1 MYTFN
6 QHCVPC
12 SVIPSPLDWC
22 SFTRS
27 HCLDW
32 VRLYHWHTRCIDS
45 HLHLLPHFC
54 ALHCYTQV
62 CVGFTHLYRCCLV
75 TKSRLALCD
84 PMDCSMPGF
93 PILHCLLEFDQ
104 THVHW
109 VGGDIQPSH
118 LLLPPSPPVPNL
130 CSWPTSGS
138 FPMNWLFTSSGY
150 FSIITDELRV
160 NKWLWCFGVKKKY
173 NYADT
178 LKMTISLIQ
187 GGEFMYMRLVNL

>member
-1 MYTFN
+1 M
-6 QHCVPC
+6 
-12 SVIPSPLDWC
+12 
-22 SFTRS
+22 
-27 HCLDW
+27 
-32 VRLYHWHTRCIDS
+32 
-45 HLHLLPHFC
+45 C
-54 ALHCYTQV
+54 ALLSNSQSFGLMFIYQESLLGLGETLPLTHEMHRQSSP
-62 CVGFTHLYRCCLV
+62 FTATLLCPALSYSSLCGLYRCCLV

-138 FPMNWLFTSSGY
+138 FPMNWLFTSSVY